1 MSEPKLEKSPSSKTF
16 LSGGKLLAEGGYGC
30 VFSPGINCNG
40 TSMKNK
46 KYVSKIQRYDS
57 SAKNEIKIGK
67 KIEELSGFED
77 HFVPVLKHCE
87 IDIANIEDNEKDKC
101 SIFKKSKTKDYIV
114 MKSQYIE
121 GEDFMDYLIN
131 QKNSVQLVSNI
142 ILSFNHLLKS
152 LTMLESKFIVHYD
165 LKGTNILYNVNKE
178 IPLLI
183 DFGLSVNMQTITND
197 KLKSIFYVYA
207 PEYYIWPLETHY
219 LCYLIN
225 KNKEPDSSEL
235 TDIVETY
242 VDNNKALQKNF
253 SPNFLKKYKEKCM
266 RQLEMYNE
274 LSFDERVKKIL
285 KYWKT
290 FDNYSLSIMYLK
302 FLYYININGFI
313 DNKFIIFLSKLLLQN
328 IDPNPDKRLSLIETM
343 HTFNTFL
350 YQKNINNVKTF
361 EELTGSFIDNKK
373 NVEAEIVK
381 DKKNNLFETK
391 TMRVQRR
398 KSLAS

>member
-1 MSEPKLEKSPSSKTF
+1 MSEPKLEKSPSSKKLF
-16 LSGGKLLAEGGYGC
+16 SGGKLLAEGGYGC

-40 TSMKNK
+40 TSIKNK
-46 KYVSKIQRYDS
+46 KYVSKIQRYNS

-67 KIEELSGFED
+67 KIEELNGYED

-87 IDIANIEDNEKDKC
+87 IDIANIEDKEKGKC
-101 SIFKKSKTKDYIV
+101 SIFKSKIKDYVV
-114 MKSQYIE
+114 MKLQYIE

-165 LKGTNILYNVNKE
+165 LKGTNILYNINKE

-183 DFGLSVNMQTITND
+183 DFGLSVNILTITND
-197 KLKSIFYVYA
+197 KLKRIFYVYA

-225 KNKEPDSSEL
+225 KNKEPNSSEL
-235 TDIVETY
+235 NDIAKMY

-253 SPNFLKKYKEKCM
+253 SPGFLKKYKKKCVN
-266 RQLEMYNE
+266 QLELYNK
-274 LSFDERVKKIL
+274 LTFDERVKKIL

-328 IDPNPDKRLSLIETM
+328 IDPNPDKRLSLIETI

-361 EELTGSFIDNKK
+361 EELTGSFINNKK
-373 NVEAEIVK
+373 TLKNEIIK

-398 KSLAS
+398 KSMSS

>member
-1 MSEPKLEKSPSSKTF
+1 MLESKFKKVSSSKNF
-16 LSGGKLLAEGGYGC
+16 LSGGKLIAEGGYGC

-40 TSMKNK
+40 TTMKNK

-57 SAKNEIKIGK
+57 SARNEIKIGK
-67 KIEELSGFED
+67 KIEELSGYGD

-87 IDIANIEDNEKDKC
+87 IDIANIEDKEKDKC
-101 SIFKKSKTKDYIV
+101 TIFKKSKTKDFVV
-114 MKSQYIE
+114 MKLQYIE

-165 LKGTNILYNVNKE
+165 LKGTNILFNVNKE

-183 DFGLSVNMQTITND
+183 DFGLSVNILTITNE
-197 KLKSIFYVYA
+197 KLKNIFYVYA

-225 KNKEPDSSEL
+225 KNKEPSSDEL
-235 TDIVETY
+235 NEIAKIY

-253 SPNFLKKYKEKCM
+253 SPDFLKKYKKKCIN
-266 RQLEMYNE
+266 QLEMYNK

-313 DNKFIIFLSKLLLQN
+313 DNKCMHSFFQN

-373 NVEAEIVK
+373 NVEEEIVK

-398 KSLAS
+398 KSLSS

>member
-1 MSEPKLEKSPSSKTF
+1 MSEPKLEKSPSSKKLF
-16 LSGGKLLAEGGYGC
+16 SGGKLLAEGGYGC

-40 TSMKNK
+40 TSTKNK
-46 KYVSKIQRYDS
+46 KYVSKIQRYNS

-67 KIEELSGFED
+67 KIEELNGYED

-87 IDIANIEDNEKDKC
+87 IDIANIEDKEKGKC
-101 SIFKKSKTKDYIV
+101 SIFKSKIKDYVV
-114 MKSQYIE
+114 MKLQYIE

-183 DFGLSVNMQTITND
+183 DFGLSVNILTITNE
-197 KLKSIFYVYA
+197 KLKRIFYVYA

-225 KNKEPDSSEL
+225 KNKEPNSSEL
-235 TDIVETY
+235 NDIAKMY

-253 SPNFLKKYKEKCM
+253 SPGFLKKYKKKCVN
-266 RQLEMYNE
+266 QLELYNK
-274 LSFDERVKKIL
+274 LTFDERVKKIL

-328 IDPNPDKRLSLIETM
+328 IDPNPDKRLSLIETI

-361 EELTGSFIDNKK
+361 EELTGSFINNKK
-373 NVEAEIVK
+373 TLKNEIIK

-398 KSLAS
+398 KSMSS